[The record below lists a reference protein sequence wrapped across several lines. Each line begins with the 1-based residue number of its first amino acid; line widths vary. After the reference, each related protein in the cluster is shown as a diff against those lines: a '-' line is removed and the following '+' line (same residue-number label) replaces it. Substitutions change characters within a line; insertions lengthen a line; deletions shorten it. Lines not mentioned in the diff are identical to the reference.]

1 MTNRS
6 RFKTDGT
13 FPLQPE
19 ARKLRT
25 ALRNYI
31 RRSAARLKRQKNSA
45 KLIAITGSSA
55 KTTTT
60 TLLAHILAGTDKVQS
75 LVQPRIVDEIVDAV
89 GRIENDTDYFV
100 AEVSIGQVGHLKKM
114 LDMMRPTVGLI
125 TFVGIEHHKIYRTR
139 ERVAKEK
146 SEIIRAIPPSGIAI
160 LNADDDL
167 VLAMRKLAKGRVAT
181 FGRDNSEAD
190 YRVTSARAIYPEPL
204 SLEICWNGHSTQVS
218 TRIVGEHFWLP
229 VVAAFAAA
237 VEMGVPA
244 DHVVERISSYEPLMD
259 RCQPYRIENGPTFLL
274 DTVKSPWQTVS
285 MAIEVIRTA
294 RAKRKRI
301 VFGHMSDFPG
311 NSNPKYRDA
320 YTACRNAS
328 DQVIFVGEHS
338 HRSKASQ
345 EDRDSGRF
353 KQFFSVRQASDFLQA
368 NCDQADLILL
378 KSAKNLHLERI
389 ALAAHC
395 DVRCWEDRCGVR
407 ESCFDCGLYEFP
419 FETHAQI
426 RKLAEKQKSAQ

>member
-1 MTNRS
+1 VKN
-6 RFKTDGT
+6 
-13 FPLQPE
+13 
-19 ARKLRT
+19 LRIVV
-25 ALRNYI
+25 RDYM
-31 RRSAARLKRQKNSA
+31 RRSAASLKRRKNRA
-45 KLIAITGSSA
+45 KLIAISGSSA
-55 KTTTT
+55 KSTTT
-60 TLLAHILAGTDKVQS
+60 TLLTHILAGTEKVQS
-75 LVQPRIVDEIVDAV
+75 LVQPRIIDEIVDATAD
-89 GRIENDTDYFV
+89 IENDTGYFV

-114 LDMMRPTVGLI
+114 LDMMRPIVGLI

-139 ERVAKEK
+139 ERVAAEK
-146 SEIIRAIPPSGIAI
+146 SQIIRAIPPSGIAI

-167 VLAMRKLAKGRVAT
+167 VLAMQKLAKGRVAT

-204 SLEICWNGHSTQVS
+204 SLEICWNGHLTKVS
-218 TRIVGEHFWLP
+218 TRIIGEHFWLP

-237 VEMGVPA
+237 IELGIPV
-244 DHVVERISSYEPLMD
+244 DQIVERIASYEPLMD

-285 MAIEVIRTA
+285 MAIDVIKTA

-311 NSNPKYRDA
+311 NANPKYRDT
-320 YTACRNAS
+320 YSACRNAS

-345 EDRDSGRF
+345 QDRDSGRF
-353 KQFFSVRQASDFLQA
+353 KQFFSVRQASEYLQA
-368 NCDQADLILL
+368 NCDQTDLILL
-378 KSAKNLHLERI
+378 KSSKNLHLERI

-407 ESCFDCGLYEFP
+407 ESCFVCGLYEFP

-426 RKLAEKQKSAQ
+426 RKLAEKKLEEKKKSGQ